1 MTIAV
6 FGSVNMDIVARVSH
20 LPAPGETCHA
30 LGHSVSLGGKGAN
43 QAVAAQRLYQGEV
56 RLSAAIGSD
65 TFGTQ
70 ALEMLEGHGLGT
82 GSVIRMPDHDTGLA
96 LIHVDAASQNSITV
110 IAGANMCWPD
120 AGPGQSV
127 FASAKVALFQ
137 LETPIEAV
145 ASAMADARA
154 AGCMVILDPAPVPER
169 DISGLIALADIV
181 TPNERETEAIS
192 GLYPSDTAS
201 ALETA
206 ERIVAQGCGIAIV
219 KLGERGL
226 VFATSDGHSG
236 TVPAYRVEAVDTV
249 AAGDCFNGALAAA
262 LAAGKDID
270 AALDFA
276 AAAAALSTTR
286 HGAADSIPSL
296 PEVLEF
302 MKSA

>member
-6 FGSVNMDIVARVSH
+6 FGSVNIDIVARVSR
-20 LPAPGETCHA
+20 LPSPGETCHA

-43 QAVAAQRLYQGEV
+43 QAVAAQRLYQGDV

-70 ALEMLEGHGLGT
+70 ALEMLETHGLET
-82 GSVIRMPDHDTGLA
+82 GGIIRLQDQDTGLA
-96 LIHVDAASQNSITV
+96 LIHVDANSQNSITV

-120 AGPGQSV
+120 AGPGQHV
-127 FASAKVALFQ
+127 FAGAKVALFQ

-145 ASAMADARA
+145 RSAMVDARA
-154 AGCMVILDPAPVPER
+154 AGCTVVLDPAPVPDRE
-169 DISGLIALADIV
+169 ISGLISLADIV
-181 TPNERETEAIS
+181 TPNERETEAIT

-201 ALETA
+201 ALEAA
-206 ERIVAQGCGIAIV
+206 ERITAEGCRIAIV
-219 KLGERGL
+219 KLGDRGL

-236 TVPAYRVEAVDTV
+236 TVPAYRVNAIDTV

-262 LAAGKDID
+262 LASGRDID
-270 AALDFA
+270 NALDFA

-286 HGAADSIPSL
+286 RGAADSIPSL
-296 PEVLEF
+296 PDVLEF